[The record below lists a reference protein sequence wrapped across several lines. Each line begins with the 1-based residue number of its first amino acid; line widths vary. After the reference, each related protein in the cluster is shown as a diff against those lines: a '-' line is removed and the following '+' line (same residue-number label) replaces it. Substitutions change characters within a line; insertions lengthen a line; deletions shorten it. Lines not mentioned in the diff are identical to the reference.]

1 MIYAYLYPFL
11 IKNQTST
18 LWHHNPS
25 SIRQAKQINRHP
37 CTDHSKSPS
46 QPLQILWQTIKH
58 HRSRR
63 RHHNTRKPLGIA
75 RYGAVALPV
84 THKLAKELV
93 VDEPKMKALW
103 ATRPAAC
110 GEQYKRRSRHH
121 RQQRPYESQHKKYPT
136 DNQKRPTYGW
146 AGWLVGFRPVIKGFF
161 FGHSWASGR
170 SDRWCGHVFY
180 TCVLYRIW
188 PRVSHLE
195 CRIRYQRTR

>member
-1 MIYAYLYPFL
+1 MPLDTKNYKIVYLLSIFAWFVPIYTLFWSKIRQALYD
-11 IKNQTST
+11 T
-18 LWHHNPS
+18 L

-37 CTDHSKSPS
+37 SAYYSKSPS
-46 QPLQILWQTIKH
+46 QPLQILRQTIKH

-63 RHHNTRKPLGIA
+63 RHHNARKPFGIA
-75 RYGAVALPV
+75 RHGVVALPV
-84 THKLAKELV
+84 AHKLAKELV

-103 ATRPAAC
+103 ATCPAAS
-110 GEQYKRRSRHH
+110 GKQYKRRGRHH
-121 RQQRPYESQHKKYPT
+121 GQHDAYESQHKKYPT

-180 TCVLYRIW
+180 IGYGREWT
-188 PRVSHLE
+188 
-195 CRIRYQRTR
+195 T